1 MGKTATLNI
10 RVNPDVKE
18 NAERVLEQLGIPM
31 ATAIDMYLKHT
42 KTATTVTIF
51 FFPEKQVILTS
62 RRINSRIMQIS
73 RRIIRT
79 FCIAIL
85 HSTKLIIFRLSF

>member
-1 MGKTATLNI
+1 MGKNKMKVEKVDFRDVKETAKTAT
-10 RVNPDVKE
+10 
-18 NAERVLEQLGIPM
+18 A
-31 ATAIDMYLKHT
+31 
-42 KTATTVTIF
+42 VTIF